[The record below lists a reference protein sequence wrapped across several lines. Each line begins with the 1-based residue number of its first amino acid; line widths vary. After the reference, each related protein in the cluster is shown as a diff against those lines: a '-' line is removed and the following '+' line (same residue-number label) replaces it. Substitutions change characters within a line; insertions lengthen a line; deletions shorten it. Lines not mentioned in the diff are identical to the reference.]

1 MQILIYLLGTALIGV
16 EAYKGDMPLIKNVW
30 QGGTHSE
37 GPHWSAA
44 ENALY
49 WVDISA
55 QKVHRLDPTTGDV
68 ATREIT
74 YGPVSPVVTVAETPG
89 VLLIC
94 VRTELY
100 FMHWDSTD
108 GDSSL
113 RLLSVLDLGLPN
125 NRCNDGKVDAK
136 GRLWIGTMGKE
147 VKGEVDLDQGSLYVV
162 TEKNYLNPLVKV
174 RPVSVSNGIA
184 WTRNSKFMFYIDTP
198 SRNIDVFDFNLDIG
212 GIRNRR
218 TLFNFASN
226 NVTGLPD
233 GMTID
238 TEGNLWV
245 ACFNGGKVIKIDSR
259 SGKLLEQHKLPVEK
273 VTSVAWGGPEMSTL
287 YVTTSKVDLTTAE
300 LAKQPEAGSVFAIEG
315 TGAKGLPPNE
325 FRYSN
330 AETY

>member
-1 MQILIYLLGTALIGV
+1 MKTSMLLFLVTALSGL

-30 QGGTHSE
+30 QGGSHSE
-37 GPHWSAA
+37 GPHWSAS

-49 WVDISA
+49 WVDIVQ

-68 ATREIT
+68 DTREIA
-74 YGPVSPVVTVAETPG
+74 YGPVTPVVTVADAPG
-89 VLLIC
+89 VLLVC

-100 FMHWDSTD
+100 FMHWNSTK
-108 GDSSL
+108 GDDSL

-147 VKGEVDLDQGSLYVV
+147 VKGEVDSDQASFLD
-162 TEKNYLNPLVKV
+162 EKQQVHVLH
-174 RPVSVSNGIA
+174 RHTNG
-184 WTRNSKFMFYIDTP
+184 
-198 SRNIDVFDFNLDIG
+198 NIDVFDFNLDIG

-226 NVTGLPD
+226 NVTGSPD

-259 SGKLLEQHKLPVEK
+259 SGKLLEQHNLPVEK
-273 VTSVAWGGPEMSTL
+273 VTSVAWGGPELSTL

-325 FRYSN
+325 FSYTD
-330 AETY
+330 AATY